1 MLMRTCK
8 KIVLNKKRGGI
19 SFDKLK
25 IAVLRSLAFV
35 LVYISSHVN
44 VNENQQDNFGTR
56 YDS

>member
-1 MLMRTCK
+1 MRTCK
-8 KIVLNKKRGGI
+8 KKLKKKKRWGI
-19 SFDKLK
+19 LFDKLK
-25 IAVLRSLAFV
+25 IAVLRPLAFV